1 MEQYSCSICN
11 YKTIRK
17 YDYNRHLAS
26 SKHLQKVQY
35 LKLKKDTITTP
46 TSISNSRVSKKNEK
60 SGEVFQCDCGRKYK
74 YHSGY
79 YRHKRICEFTKVKDS
94 KKHFNEKCSNT
105 TVQPDI
111 PNEITRNMTNT
122 TIRDLN
128 PDQSTLRNGN
138 NNNQPI
144 HNSNYN
150 TNIDDTSVNQSK
162 QEDENIKKNDL
173 LDVMKDIHSLFV
185 KQVNMHNENNKLIQ
199 EKLNTPEQIIHNTQ
213 NNFNVMNYLNNECGD
228 AMNIY
233 EFIDSLPIDL
243 LHCKNIAS
251 NGYIQP
257 FEDLFINALL
267 DLEQN
272 KRPIHC
278 TDIKRKSSY
287 IKNYENKWVRD
298 FNHEQFDNALDYLQ
312 HKQVCEFQK
321 YKNKDPNWMDSE
333 ENLDFFNN
341 FVHNVYKMNVS
352 IDNEGSK
359 IKRKIIYKTLAS
371 NKLVKPT
378 A

>member
-1 MEQYSCSICN
+1 MEHYNCNICN

-26 SKHLQKVQY
+26 SKHLQKIQY
-35 LKLKKDTITTP
+35 IKKRKHSDVKST
-46 TSISNSRVSKKNEK
+46 KKNEK
-60 SGEVFQCDCGRKYK
+60 IEDFQCDCGKKYK

-79 YRHKRICEFTKVKDS
+79 YRHKRICEYTKNKEN
-94 KKHFNEKCSNT
+94 KKHYNEKCSNKT
-105 TVQPDI
+105 IQHTI
-111 PNEITRNMTNT
+111 PNEVEYNMTNT
-122 TIRDLN
+122 INRDVKS
-128 PDQSTLRNGN
+128 DQYKSVT
-138 NNNQPI
+138 
-144 HNSNYN
+144 SN
-150 TNIDDTSVNQSK
+150 NIDEIPIKQSNTK
-162 QEDENIKKNDL
+162 DNTLKKNDL

-185 KQVNMHNENNKLIQ
+185 KQANMHNENNKLIQ

-278 TDIKRKSSY
+278 TDVKRKSSY

-352 IDNEGSK
+352 IDNEGSR
-359 IKRKIIYKTLAS
+359 IKKKIIYKTLAS